1 MTFQSTTGEQFQNA
15 RFALVIDGLPF
26 IFCEEVDKIT
36 LDIWIKGDL
45 NDAGEYM
52 RAFVGTTQIGG
63 DLASGFQDDVFRKVI
78 SDYDVTALINNNDI
92 LTLEAFG
99 SAAVG
104 ALGGL
109 TNSMRFDFKTP
120 YGTLDQLQLD
130 DVQLGNTITGY
141 HLPRRYYAGLS
152 RDALQVGAQSL
163 DLDQLKQTGSS
174 LSATIEDIDREEG
187 GAWLSVLRLRN
198 LMAKQN
204 REKTF
209 ITASETATDGTL
221 SISSGA
227 ALTYVRSFAFIG
239 RETVFHQSRTA
250 TTLADCLRGI
260 WGSTAQPHYGGA
272 EVGPGVYEQP
282 PTWTGRRGA
291 LWVAYK
297 NENGD
302 LADHGQLGAYR
313 MDAAPSYDGADRF
326 KLQFSDMADL
336 FQNRQLYQN
345 YRPAKPTA
353 YPQET
358 YNNTDLVKGYF
369 YDDEADLLTKT
380 SINTLAIVNI
390 EKVTES
396 QTLNTEKREEIKAIL
411 NYNIAGSSPAIAT
424 FSLPDILNAFDGVF
438 NYGNAQTSLNITSTI
453 KDAKQVFFITGDPS
467 NAVLRLIESGA
478 GAAANGTYDQLPGR
492 VDPGGQGAFIYRFG
506 ADINSNDVDE
516 ASFLALQGTGLPWN
530 MIIMDPLTLGDVL
543 KWFCISKRAFWCV
556 DETGKIGVKKYH
568 LKQQRDALTGS
579 TSAATKVID
588 SSLILSQT
596 QDSASVSETATP
608 QISAKTNYS
617 LDGSASVELN
627 MTDAILQSLY
637 PENDRKT
644 EFDLPFTQIADDQI
658 TTSEMMPMAVS
669 PLSLNELESF
679 LRSIQKTSARG
690 FVQVRAVCA
699 WPAAI
704 VNIGDQITFTNDSN
718 YNFKGTTYQAAPML
732 VTGKELDVNSGTVA
746 LDLVTVQPSKI
757 IGAGGEIFSFNSG
770 TNTIR
775 FDASDPEWNG
785 NDPTSYFAVGAV
797 IKVVDQSAANSD
809 FTTVTAI
816 VNATDMTIAGVG
828 GFTPAGG
835 DLVLSGD
842 YDNATTATILGPT
855 PKNDYVFQC
864 VAGVLG
870 ASNDDGTRWN

>member
-26 IFCEEVDKIT
+26 IFCEEADKIT
-36 LDIWIKGDL
+36 LDVFIKGDL
-45 NDAGEYM
+45 NSGGEYM
-52 RAFVGTTQIGG
+52 RAFVNSAQIGG

-78 SDYDVTALINNNDI
+78 SDYDLTSLINNNDI

-99 SAAVG
+99 SAGVNP
-104 ALGGL
+104 LGGL

-130 DVQLGNTITGY
+130 NVELGNTITGY

-174 LSATIEDIDREEG
+174 LSATIEDIDRENG

-209 ITASETATDGTL
+209 ITASETATDSTL
-221 SISSGA
+221 SISNGA

-239 RETVFHQSRTA
+239 RETVFYQSRTA
-250 TTLADCLRGI
+250 TTLANCLRGI
-260 WGSTAQPHYGGA
+260 WGSTAQPHYGGT

-358 YNNTDLVKGYF
+358 YNSTDLVKGYF

-380 SINTLAIVNI
+380 AINTIALV
-390 EKVTES
+390 EVTRTR
-396 QTLNTEKREEIKAIL
+396 QTLQEEAEAETQELKGLL
-411 NYNIAGSSPAIAT
+411 NYSIAGTNPTIAT
-424 FSLPDILNAFDGVF
+424 FSLPNLANSFGGFFHYDNAGGSIV
-438 NYGNAQTSLNITSTI
+438 STVVS
-453 KDAKQVFFITGDPS
+453 AKQVFFITGDPS

-516 ASFLALQGTGLPWN
+516 NSFLALQGTGLPWN

-568 LKQQRDALTGS
+568 LKQQRDASTGS

-596 QDSASVSETATP
+596 EDSASVSETATP

-617 LDGSASVELN
+617 LDGSDSVELN
-627 MTDAILQSLY
+627 MTCLLYTSDA
-637 PENDRKT
+637 
-644 EFDLPFTQIADDQI
+644 
-658 TTSEMMPMAVS
+658 
-669 PLSLNELESF
+669 
-679 LRSIQKTSARG
+679 
-690 FVQVRAVCA
+690 
-699 WPAAI
+699 AA
-704 VNIGDQITFTNDSN
+704 
-718 YNFKGTTYQAAPML
+718 
-732 VTGKELDVNSGTVA
+732 
-746 LDLVTVQPSKI
+746 
-757 IGAGGEIFSFNSG
+757 
-770 TNTIR
+770 
-775 FDASDPEWNG
+775 AS
-785 NDPTSYFAVGAV
+785 
-797 IKVVDQSAANSD
+797 
-809 FTTVTAI
+809 
-816 VNATDMTIAGVG
+816 
-828 GFTPAGG
+828 
-835 DLVLSGD
+835 
-842 YDNATTATILGPT
+842 
-855 PKNDYVFQC
+855 
-864 VAGVLG
+864 
-870 ASNDDGTRWN
+870 